1 MNEDKVNEVVD
12 KYERQLAAI
21 QERHIKAIALGF
33 VGDVCTTSIFSILI
47 HCMQNAYIFTDAQL
61 DNLNDLIYIV
71 KNG

>member
-12 KYERQLAAI
+12 KYERKLAAI

-33 VGDVCTTSIFSILI
+33 IGNVCTTSIFSILI

-61 DNLNDLIYIV
+61 DNLNDLIDIV

>member
-12 KYERQLAAI
+12 KYERKLASI

-47 HCMQNAYIFTDAQL
+47 HCMQNAYIFTDTQL
-61 DNLNDLIYIV
+61 DNLNDLIDIV

>member
-1 MNEDKVNEVVD
+1 MNEDKVDEIVD
-12 KYERQLAAI
+12 KYERKLAAI

-61 DNLNDLIYIV
+61 DNLNDLIDIV

>member
-12 KYERQLAAI
+12 KYERKLVAI
-21 QERHIKAIALGF
+21 QARHIKAITLGF
-33 VGDVCTTSIFSILI
+33 VGNVCTTSIFSILI

-61 DNLNDLIYIV
+61 DNLNDLIDIV

>member
-12 KYERQLAAI
+12 KYERKLAA
-21 QERHIKAIALGF
+21 HIKAIALGF

-61 DNLNDLIYIV
+61 NNLNDLIDIV

>member
-12 KYERQLAAI
+12 KYERKLAAI

-47 HCMQNAYIFTDAQL
+47 HCMQNTYIFTDAQL
-61 DNLNDLIYIV
+61 DNLNDLIDIV

>member
-12 KYERQLAAI
+12 KYERKLAAI

-33 VGDVCTTSIFSILI
+33 VGNICTTSIFSILI

-61 DNLNDLIYIV
+61 DNLNDLIDIV

>member
-12 KYERQLAAI
+12 KYERKLAAI

-33 VGDVCTTSIFSILI
+33 VGNVCTTSIFSILI

-61 DNLNDLIYIV
+61 NNLNGLINIV

>member
-21 QERHIKAIALGF
+21 QERHIKAITLGF
-33 VGDVCTTSIFSILI
+33 IGNVCTTSIFSILI
-47 HCMQNAYIFTDAQL
+47 HCIQNAYIFTDAQL
-61 DNLNDLIYIV
+61 DNLNDLIDIV

>member
-1 MNEDKVNEVVD
+1 MNEDKVNEIVD
-12 KYERQLAAI
+12 KYERKLAAI

-33 VGDVCTTSIFSILI
+33 IGDICTTSIFSILI

-61 DNLNDLIYIV
+61 DDLNDLIDIV